1 MTIIINGIL
10 GRMGQAT
17 NQLLC
22 ENGINAAGIDI
33 NASEGSGILRSL
45 SEYSGEADC
54 VIDFSFHTSAFAVS
68 EYCRERKLPLVE
80 ATTGHTEEEA
90 RCFTKLADDVPV
102 LKTGNLS
109 YGIALLTRLV
119 KIAARSIPNA
129 DIEIVETHHNRKAD
143 APSGT
148 AMMLA
153 EAVRSERPEL
163 HDHLGRS
170 GIGVR
175 EKDEIGIQSVRI
187 GSVVGRHEV
196 IFGWQGQLLTLKHE
210 ALDRSLFAQGAVE
223 AAKFLIG
230 RDAGL
235 YTMDDVIDSQLC

>member
-1 MTIIINGIL
+1 MTFIINGIM
-10 GRMGQAT
+10 GHMGQAT
-17 NQLLC
+17 KQLLT
-22 ENGINAAGIDI
+22 ENGIGIVGVDI
-33 NASEGSGILRSL
+33 KAPEGSGIFRSL
-45 SEYSGEADC
+45 SEYDGEADC
-54 VIDFSFHTSAFAVS
+54 LIDFSFHTSARSVS

-80 ATTGHTEEEA
+80 ATTGHTKEEA
-90 RCFTKLADDVPV
+90 ACFDELAGSVPMI
-102 LKTGNLS
+102 KTGNLS

-148 AMMLA
+148 ALMLS
-153 EAVRSERPEL
+153 EAARSERPEL

-170 GIGVR
+170 GMGVR

-196 IFGWQGQLLTLKHE
+196 TFGWQGQLLTLKHE
-210 ALDRSLFAQGAVE
+210 ALDRSLFAQGAAE

-230 RDAGL
+230 RNAGL
-235 YTMDDVIDSQLC
+235 YTMDDVIDSQLG